1 MRSAHRSAD
10 IATAANL
17 IRELERMRVEVVRL
31 ERRQPLQS
39 FGVRRPSARNLV
51 DYLAFRRF
59 DARGIQ
65 EGLARLG
72 LSSLGHAES
81 HVRGNLDSVLRQ
93 LYLLTGWTP
102 PAHPLASSLGPEAG
116 RKLIDRHA
124 RALLGPGRP
133 GRRTRIMVTVPGELA
148 SDTEQLRELLDA
160 GMDCMRINCAHDS
173 APVWLEMISNLRRAE
188 RGTGRRC
195 RVEMDLSGP
204 RLRTGPLAPGPAVI
218 RIRPTRNEFGR
229 VLRPGSLWLIR
240 EGDADRADEAGIP
253 SVSLPNDWLMRRR
266 LGSAVELTDARGSP
280 RTFRVAAVRP
290 GARLVTTQKTVYL
303 ANGGELRSR
312 PAPGAR
318 WDVANVSVPARGGT
332 AMLRRGDTVRLTS
345 HTVVGHGEVRDEA
358 GHLRSPATFPVLPA
372 EALHSL
378 RIGERVW
385 FDGGRAG
392 GITTRVRAGE
402 VLLRITHARPQG
414 VRLGADK
421 GLNFPDTSLP
431 IPPLTPKDLDDLDFV
446 VAHAD
451 VVGYSFVQSAADV
464 RALRKELARRSA
476 PDMGVVLKIET
487 GRAFDL
493 LPEILLAALHAPVAG
508 VMIARGDLAVEVGY
522 ERLAE
527 VQEEILWICEAA
539 HLPVVWA
546 TQVLEGLTKI
556 GLPSRAEVT
565 DAAMGARAECVMLN
579 KGPHLVEAVRALDS
593 ILRRMEAH
601 QAKKSA
607 RLRHLQVAE
616 RFFEPS
622 EGDRTISSSVPSAP
636 T

>member
-1 MRSAHRSAD
+1 
-10 IATAANL
+10 
-17 IRELERMRVEVVRL
+17 
-31 ERRQPLQS
+31 
-39 FGVRRPSARNLV
+39 
-51 DYLAFRRF
+51 
-59 DARGIQ
+59 
-65 EGLARLG
+65 
-72 LSSLGHAES
+72 
-81 HVRGNLDSVLRQ
+81 
-93 LYLLTGWTP
+93 
-102 PAHPLASSLGPEAG
+102 
-116 RKLIDRHA
+116 
-124 RALLGPGRP
+124 
-133 GRRTRIMVTVPGELA
+133 
-148 SDTEQLRELLDA
+148 
-160 GMDCMRINCAHDS
+160 
-173 APVWLEMISNLRRAE
+173 
-188 RGTGRRC
+188 
-195 RVEMDLSGP
+195 
-204 RLRTGPLAPGPAVI
+204 
-218 RIRPTRNEFGR
+218 
-229 VLRPGSLWLIR
+229 
-240 EGDADRADEAGIP
+240 
-253 SVSLPNDWLMRRR
+253 
-266 LGSAVELTDARGSP
+266 
-280 RTFRVAAVRP
+280 
-290 GARLVTTQKTVYL
+290 
-303 ANGGELRSR
+303 
-312 PAPGAR
+312 
-318 WDVANVSVPARGGT
+318 
-332 AMLRRGDTVRLTS
+332 
-345 HTVVGHGEVRDEA
+345 
-358 GHLRSPATFPVLPA
+358 
-372 EALHSL
+372 
-378 RIGERVW
+378 
-385 FDGGRAG
+385 
-392 GITTRVRAGE
+392 VRAGE

-522 ERLAE
+522 ERLPE

>member
-1 MRSAHRSAD
+1 MLPPVPAAD
-10 IATAANL
+10 LAAAANL
-17 IRELERMRVEVVRL
+17 IRELERMRSEIIRL
-31 ERRQPLQS
+31 ERLQPLYS
-39 FGVRRPSARNLV
+39 FGARRPSPRNLV

-59 DARGIQ
+59 DARGLQ

-93 LYLLTGWTP
+93 LYLLTGQP
-102 PAHPLASSLGPEAG
+102 VPVHPSPSSLGPESG

-124 RALLGPGRP
+124 RALFGPPRP
-133 GRRTRIMVTVPGELA
+133 GRRTRIMVTVPSEFATDA
-148 SDTEQLRELLDA
+148 SLVRELLEA
-160 GMDCMRINCAHDS
+160 GMDSVRINCAHDS
-173 APVWLEMISNLRRAE
+173 APVWAAMIANLRRAE
-188 RGTGRRC
+188 RGTCRRC
-195 RVEMDLSGP
+195 RVEMDLCGP
-204 RLRTGPLAPGPAVI
+204 RLRTGPLAPGPAVV

-229 VLRPGSLWLIR
+229 VLRPGSLWLLR
-240 EGDADRADEAGIP
+240 DAEADRPAEDGIASAKVP
-253 SVSLPNDWLMRRR
+253 GDWLARRR
-266 LGSAVELTDARGSP
+266 LGSTIVLTDSRGSP
-280 RTFRVAAVRP
+280 RTFHVAAIRP
-290 GARLVTTQKTVYL
+290 GARLVTTTKTVYL
-303 ANGGELRSR
+303 SNGLELRSR

-318 WDVANVSVPARGGT
+318 WDVTNASVPAREGV
-332 AMLRRGDTVRLTS
+332 AVLRLGETVRLTS
-345 HTVVGHGEVRDEA
+345 HTVIGHSEVRDET
-358 GHLRSPATFPVLPA
+358 GHLRSSATFPVLPA
-372 EALHSL
+372 EALQSL
-378 RIGERVW
+378 HVGDRVW

-392 GITTRVRAGE
+392 GVATRVRPGE
-402 VLLRITHARPQG
+402 VLLRVTHARPQG

-421 GLNFPDTSLP
+421 GLNLPDSALA
-431 IPPLTPKDLDDLDFV
+431 IAPLTPKDLADLDFV

-451 VVGYSFVQSAADV
+451 LVGYSFVQSAADV

-476 PDMGVVLKIET
+476 PDLGFVLKIET

-493 LPEILLAALHAPVAG
+493 LPEIMLAALDAPVAG

-539 HLPVVWA
+539 HVPVVWA

-622 EGDRTISSSVPSAP
+622 EGERATEPPPSTPVP
-636 T
+636 